1 MSREISP
8 KLEQRLKQEKI
19 AWLTTVRA
27 DGTPQPTPIWF
38 LWQDGTFLI
47 YSKPNARKIANIA
60 NHPTVAIN
68 LNSDEWGGSIA
79 VFTGQASVDL
89 DPEPADRVPAYL
101 EKYRE
106 GIAQIEMTPESM
118 AREYSAAIR
127 VEPLRVREE

>member
-8 KLEQRLKQEKI
+8 QLEKRLREEKI

-38 LWQDGTFLI
+38 LWRDGVFLI
-47 YSKPNARKIANIA
+47 YSKPEARKIGNIS
-60 NHPTVAIN
+60 NNPKVAIN

-79 VFTGQASVDL
+79 VFTGRAVVDL
-89 DPEPADRVPAYL
+89 DPVPADRVPAYI

-127 VEPLRVREE
+127 VEPVRVREE